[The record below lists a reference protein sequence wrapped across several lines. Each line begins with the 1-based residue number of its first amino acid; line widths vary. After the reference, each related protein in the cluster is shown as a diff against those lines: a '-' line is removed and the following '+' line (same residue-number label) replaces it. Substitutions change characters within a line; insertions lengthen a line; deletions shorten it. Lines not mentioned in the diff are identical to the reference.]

1 MTYGQSINC
10 SINELTTEREGEL
23 VLLAFGGLSGATATF
38 SDSLCLG
45 LRYMGSVPRGSCVTP
60 FTFLGSAPKLGS
72 DGLIVNMSLDCTVE
86 MPSVP
91 CLGPPGPTTCGSRK
105 VESAV
110 SARTPCHTRGKEL
123 CRGRSEMQVPWHL
136 RNLGRPRGTP
146 RPKPAP

>member
-10 SINELTTEREGEL
+10 SINELTMEGEGEL

-45 LRYMGSVPRGSCVTP
+45 LSYMGSVPRGSCVTP

-72 DGLIVNMSLDCTVE
+72 DGLIVNMSSDCTVE

-91 CLGPPGPTTCGSRK
+91 RLGLPGSMTCGSRK

-110 SARTPCHTRGKEL
+110 SARTPCHARGREL
-123 CRGRSEMQVPWHL
+123 CRGRSEMQPL
-136 RNLGRPRGTP
+136 R
-146 RPKPAP
+146 